1 MMSLLFITFSFFM
14 TGVGIRVNS
23 EEHPDGGQGQ
33 VSIQVGGVSVTVGE
47 ANKLAREDLHLDLEE
62 YEDKE
67 ESEEERDLGQA
78 EEVEIGGVV
87 DVFIDSLRQIRSLL
101 VG

>member
-1 MMSLLFITFSFFM
+1 M
-14 TGVGIRVNS
+14 NS
-23 EEHPDGGQGQ
+23 EENPDGGQGK
-33 VSIQVGGVSVTVGE
+33 VSIQVGGVSITMGE
-47 ANKLAREDLHLDLEE
+47 PNKPGVQLAREDLHLDLEE

>member
-67 ESEEERDLGQA
+67 SEEERDLGQA

>member
-1 MMSLLFITFSFFM
+1 M
-14 TGVGIRVNS
+14 NS

-47 ANKLAREDLHLDLEE
+47 ANKLAREEVHLEMNE
-62 YEDKE
+62 YEE
-67 ESEEERDLGQA
+67 ESEEERDLGKT
-78 EEVEIGGVV
+78 EDVEIGGVV
-87 DVFIDSLRQIRSLL
+87 DVFIDSLRQIRSLI

>member
-67 ESEEERDLGQA
+67 SEEERDLDQA

>member
-1 MMSLLFITFSFFM
+1 M
-14 TGVGIRVNS
+14 TGAVGIRVNS

-47 ANKLAREDLHLDLEE
+47 ANKLAREEVHLEMNE
-62 YEDKE
+62 YEE
-67 ESEEERDLGQA
+67 ESEEERDLGKT
-78 EEVEIGGVV
+78 EDVEIGGVV
-87 DVFIDSLRQIRSLL
+87 DVFIDSLRQIRSLI